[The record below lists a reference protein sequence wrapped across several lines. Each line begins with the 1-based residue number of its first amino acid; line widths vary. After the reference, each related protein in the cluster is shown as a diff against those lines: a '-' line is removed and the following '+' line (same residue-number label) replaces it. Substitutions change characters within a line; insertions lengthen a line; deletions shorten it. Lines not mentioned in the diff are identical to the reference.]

1 MSPEEA
7 FKQSSESIT
16 GPITKGI
23 SKGGILKL
31 YEGLDKAGQ
40 DEFKARDNPPRELR
54 GGRGLFWQGLASF
67 CCLVIYIRIVM
78 VEG

>member
-23 SKGGILKL
+23 SKMGILKL
-31 YEGLDKAGQ
+31 YESLDQAGQ
-40 DEFKARDNPPRELR
+40 DEFKASKQGWYR
-54 GGRGLFWQGLASF
+54 GTRR
-67 CCLVIYIRIVM
+67 CCDAAVNTYFR
-78 VEG
+78 